1 MRNCQTLLTIIDIR
15 TPQLTLSRPVP
26 GTHNRL
32 DLDGTLYVG
41 GLGADYDRIPM
52 PAQVWSGTRRIGY
65 VGCMRDLVINGS
77 VIGLATYA
85 RRQDSSEYTA
95 ARTAVRAHSRGD
107 IAEMLCT

>member
-1 MRNCQTLLTIIDIR
+1 MRSALAAR
-15 TPQLTLSRPVP
+15 THSRLRLPSVA

-41 GLGADYDRIPM
+41 GLGSDYDRVKVP
-52 PAQVWSGTRRIGY
+52 PQVWSGTRRIGY

-85 RRQDSSEYTA
+85 RRQDSGEWRLIS
-95 ARTAVRAHSRGD
+95 
-107 IAEMLCT
+107 